1 MWIETE
7 RLYIRELAEG
17 DFDLMTSVWRE
28 RFPPLLIEDK
38 AESGSFLQDLWEDNR
53 TSDIL
58 TGLIFL
64 REGNVF
70 CGRVNIQNVEAEIPE
85 VGIDILR
92 DYKNHGYG
100 PEAVTG
106 FVNWYHFSHC
116 VPQVKVRI
124 SSENAHSIHV
134 FEKLGAEFVL
144 EELMFSDKIQMIRES
159 LPENE
164 ASVFADLKVR
174 EYILRL
180 PIG

>member
-7 RLYIRELAEG
+7 WLYIRELAEG

-70 CGRVNIQNVEAEIPE
+70 CGRVNIQNVEAEIP
-85 VGIDILR
+85 G
-92 DYKNHGYG
+92 
-100 PEAVTG
+100 
-106 FVNWYHFSHC
+106 
-116 VPQVKVRI
+116 
-124 SSENAHSIHV
+124 SIFCGTTKTTV
-134 FEKLGAEFVL
+134 MVQRQSPVL
-144 EELMFSDKIQMIRES
+144 
-159 LPENE
+159 
-164 ASVFADLKVR
+164 
-174 EYILRL
+174 
-180 PIG
+180 